1 MWRKKTFILTYFPLC
16 GGDLRL
22 RCDCYCYG
30 MDFFICSFI
39 LSLFMS
45 FCLFFLSTSVSCCFF
60 SEVLIK
66 VFQQHLHFIFM
77 SQIQRNILC
86 TCHRSIQHP
95 LVSYTEKKNHFCLFH
110 KVAIWQ
116 KNVPSKTRDCT
127 TKVWS
132 ERCPH
137 KYAIPVFH
145 YTYTDRVHV
154 MIPSLCTHSVSCKCV
169 CLRC

>member
-86 TCHRSIQHP
+86 TFHRSIQHP

-116 KNVPSKTRDCT
+116 KTSLFSWAKCPLKNKGLHNKGMVR
-127 TKVWS
+127 KVS
-132 ERCPH
+132 PQVC
-137 KYAIPVFH
+137 
-145 YTYTDRVHV
+145 YTSISLHIHRPCARHDTLLVYTLGV
-154 MIPSLCTHSVSCKCV
+154 L
-169 CLRC
+169 